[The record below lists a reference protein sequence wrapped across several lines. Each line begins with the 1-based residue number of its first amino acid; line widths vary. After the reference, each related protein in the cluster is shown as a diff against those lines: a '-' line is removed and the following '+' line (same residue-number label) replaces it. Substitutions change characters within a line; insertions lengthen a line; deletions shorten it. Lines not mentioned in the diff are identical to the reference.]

1 MRRLA
6 ISLMLCACL
15 APGALRTQG
24 FGFNERGPG
33 MEQFDAPPAPTAGE
47 TPPTVLPASQD
58 RPRRQGFFSKESYGT
73 EEDLFAEGLVL
84 PAD

>member
-33 MEQFDAPPAPTAGE
+33 MEQFDAPPTPTATE
-47 TPPTVLPASQD
+47 TTRAIPAPEE